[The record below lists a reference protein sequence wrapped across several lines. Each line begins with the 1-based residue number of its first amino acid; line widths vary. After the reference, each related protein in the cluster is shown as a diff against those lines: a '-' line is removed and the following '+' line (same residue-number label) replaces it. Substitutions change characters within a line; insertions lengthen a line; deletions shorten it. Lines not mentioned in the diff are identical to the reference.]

1 LDQTIKQPRK
11 DSPSEKLLQ
20 GKNQEERDKFAR
32 SYKRAKSVT
41 SEINRVLTRELDS
54 VNKGMD
60 SPKNFETP
68 NWQYLNAWQSGYR
81 HALRLA
87 QDLTR
92 QT

>member
-1 LDQTIKQPRK
+1 MDQTIKRQK

-20 GKNQEERDKFAR
+20 GKSQEEREKFTR
-32 SYKRAKSVT
+32 SYKRAKGVT
-41 SEINRVLTRELDS
+41 SEINRILAREISS
-54 VNKGMD
+54 VSTGMD

-68 NWQYLNAWQSGYR
+68 NWQYLNAWQAGYR